1 MCNDLVSVVIPT
13 YSRNETLIRAIE
25 SILNQTHSNVEVIV
39 IDDNPAES
47 EWRKSSEALMEK
59 YENNPKVRYI
69 KNAQNMGGAGARNE
83 GIKASNG
90 EYIAFLDDDD
100 EYMSEKIEK
109 QLALFKKAD
118 NPNLA
123 LVYCY
128 AKFINEDGTST
139 YSDKRY
145 YSGNCLY
152 EAMEANCIAATSQW
166 MVKKAA
172 VESVGMFTIVPCKQ
186 DSQLILKL
194 LAAGYEV
201 DCVKEEL
208 SLYYNFVVGD
218 RISRGSLKNIEGE
231 KLYIA
236 ECRKQYYKLESWQI
250 LNVEYAF
257 AKRFH
262 ELYSGNKMKKELREE
277 RRIMYQLKF
286 ASTVKYLIYL
296 HLRQAK
302 NNLKNLLKRK

>member
-1 MCNDLVSVVIPT
+1 MFNDLVSVVIPT

-25 SILNQTHSNVEVIV
+25 SVLNQTHSNIEIIV
-39 IDDNPAES
+39 VDDNPIES
-47 EWRKSSEALMEK
+47 EWRKSSEELMKK
-59 YENNPKVRYI
+59 YEDNPKVRYI
-69 KNAQNMGGAGARNE
+69 KNPQNMGGAGARNE
-83 GIKASNG
+83 GIKASRG

-100 EYMSEKIEK
+100 EYMPEKIEK
-109 QLALFKKAD
+109 QLALFKTVN

-123 LVYCY
+123 LVYCF
-128 AKFINEDGTST
+128 AKFIDSDGTSS
-139 YSDKRY
+139 YSDTRY

-236 ECRKQYYKLESWQI
+236 ECRKQYHKLETWQI
-250 LNVEYAF
+250 LNIEYAF

-262 ELYSGNKMKKELREE
+262 ELYCLNNMKKEFRQE
-277 RRIMYQLKF
+277 RKIMFRI
-286 ASTVKYLIYL
+286 KYIHTLYYL
-296 HLRQAK
+296 LY
-302 NNLKNLLKRK
+302 NNLRRLKYALKVRA

>member
-1 MCNDLVSVVIPT
+1 MFNDLVSVVIPT
-13 YSRNETLIRAIE
+13 YSRNETLIRAVE
-25 SILNQTHSNVEVIV
+25 SVLNQTHTNVEIIV
-39 IDDNPAES
+39 VDDNPADS
-47 EWRKSSEALMEK
+47 EWRRSSEELMKK
-59 YENNPKVRYI
+59 YEDNPKVRYI

-100 EYMSEKIEK
+100 EYMPEKVEK
-109 QLALFKKAD
+109 QLKMFKECNNEK
-118 NPNLA
+118 LA
-123 LVYCY
+123 LVYCF
-128 AKFINEDGTST
+128 AKFIDSDGTSS
-139 YSDKRY
+139 YSDTRY
-145 YSGNCLY
+145 FKGNCLY

-201 DCVKEEL
+201 DCCKEEL

-218 RISRGSLKNIEGE
+218 RISRGNFKNIEGE

-236 ECRKQYYKLESWQI
+236 ECRKQYHKLESWQI

-257 AKRFH
+257 AKKFY
-262 ELYSGNKMKKELREE
+262 ELYKSNNMKENLRQQRKIMFKINCFGTMRYLLYKNLRE
-277 RRIMYQLKF
+277 LK
-286 ASTVKYLIYL
+286 Y
-296 HLRQAK
+296 R
-302 NNLKNLLKRK
+302 LKKMTK